1 MKTSKP
7 LWLNEPEAEQTSV
20 RFCCPYCFIWVR
32 NREFEEHLKIIHP
45 EIAKKSSTGES
56 PVVHH

>member
-32 NREFEEHLKIIHP
+32 NREFEEHMKVLHP
-45 EIAKKSSTGES
+45 EIAKLSSTGEL
-56 PVVHH
+56 PALPH